1 MNPPTKIEVSSVELD
16 PMPSEIGYD
25 DVKEW
30 LDESV
35 LEEVEQRPT
44 RDAQFRFLVRVSG
57 YDLTVY
63 KERREGPLWVG
74 ITMQFPAGSLSTLI
88 TRDADRRHLT
98 SLFSSVL
105 TNISG
110 AYSPLDGDEEPTTF
124 EQMEALAINSLIYP
138 DGAGQDRLM
147 NQIMEVGTAA
157 AFVND
162 MIEMF
167 DDNLQD
173 QA

>member
-1 MNPPTKIEVSSVELD
+1 MNPPTRIEVSSVELD

-35 LEEVEQRPT
+35 LEEVEQQPT
-44 RDAQFRFLVRVSG
+44 RDLQFRFIVRVSG
-57 YDLTVY
+57 YDLAIF
-63 KERREGPLWVG
+63 KERREGPLRVG
-74 ITMQFPAGSLSTLI
+74 IKMEFPAGSLSTLI

-110 AYSPLDGDEEPTTF
+110 TYSPVDDDGEPTSF
-124 EQMEALAINSLIYP
+124 EEMEAS
-138 DGAGQDRLM
+138 
-147 NQIMEVGTAA
+147 
-157 AFVND
+157 FV
-162 MIEMF
+162 F
-167 DDNLQD
+167 S
-173 QA
+173 